1 MFPHLTGLGIHDPK
15 QIERYSL
22 RQEAHKDVLKIY
34 FHKQKGELFA
44 KSVKFK
50 YPRQVKNV
58 LVDSGSH
65 KYKEVTEINRNLTLV
80 IDELNKLTK
89 PEKLAEV
96 DVKQKILSDLR
107 HLEKVVSS
115 KITEI
120 EADLEKL
127 KERLSEIASRIKT
140 IWRADVRASALFF

>member
-1 MFPHLTGLGIHDPK
+1 MFPHLKGLGIQDPK

-22 RQEAHKDVLKIY
+22 RQEAHKDILKIY
-34 FHKQKGELFA
+34 FRKQKGELFA
-44 KSVKFK
+44 KSVKYK
-50 YPRQVKNV
+50 YPRQIKNV

-65 KYKEVTEINRNLTLV
+65 QYKEVTEINRNLTLV

-89 PEKLAEV
+89 PQKTAEV
-96 DVKQKILSDLR
+96 DVKQKILSDLK

-115 KITEI
+115 KIAEI

-127 KERLSEIASRIKT
+127 K
-140 IWRADVRASALFF
+140 

>member
-1 MFPHLTGLGIHDPK
+1 MFQHLTALGIQEPK

-34 FHKQKGELFA
+34 FRKQKGELFA

-58 LVDSGSH
+58 LVDGGSN
-65 KYKEVTEINRNLTLV
+65 KYKEVTEINRNLTLI
-80 IDELNKLTK
+80 IDELNTITKPKKLTK
-89 PEKLAEV
+89 V
-96 DVKQKILSDLR
+96 DTKEKILSDLR

-115 KITEI
+115 KIAEI

-127 KERLSEIASRIKT
+127 K
-140 IWRADVRASALFF
+140 

>member
-1 MFPHLTGLGIHDPK
+1 MFPHLTGLGIQDPK

-58 LVDSGSH
+58 LVDGGSH

-89 PEKLAEV
+89 PEQLAEV

-127 KERLSEIASRIKT
+127 K
-140 IWRADVRASALFF
+140 

>member
-1 MFPHLTGLGIHDPK
+1 MFQHLTALGIQQPK

-34 FHKQKGELFA
+34 FRKQKGELFA

-50 YPRQVKNV
+50 YPRQVKKV
-58 LVDSGSH
+58 KTDGGSN
-65 KYKEVTEINRNLTLV
+65 KYREVTEINRNLTLI
-80 IDELNKLTK
+80 IDELNTITKTKKL
-89 PEKLAEV
+89 EKLSPKE
-96 DVKQKILSDLR
+96 KILSDLR

-115 KITEI
+115 KIAEI

-127 KERLSEIASRIKT
+127 K
-140 IWRADVRASALFF
+140 

>member
-1 MFPHLTGLGIHDPK
+1 MFPHLTGLGITDPT

-34 FHKQKGELFA
+34 FKKQKGELFA

-58 LVDSGSH
+58 LVDGGSH
-65 KYKEVTEINRNLTLV
+65 QYKEVTEINRNLTLI
-80 IDELNKLTK
+80 IDELNKITK
-89 PEKLAEV
+89 NVQISQV

-107 HLEKVVSS
+107 HLEKVVAS
-115 KITEI
+115 KIAEI
-120 EADLEKL
+120 ESDLEKL
-127 KERLSEIASRIKT
+127 
-140 IWRADVRASALFF
+140 

>member
-1 MFPHLTGLGIHDPK
+1 MFPHLTGLGIQDPK

-22 RQEAHKDVLKIY
+22 RQEAHKDILKIY
-34 FHKQKGELFA
+34 FRKQKGELFA
-44 KSVKFK
+44 KSVKYK
-50 YPRQVKNV
+50 YPRQIKNV

-65 KYKEVTEINRNLTLV
+65 QYKEVTEINRNLTLV

-89 PEKLAEV
+89 PQKTAEV
-96 DVKQKILSDLR
+96 DIKQKILSDLK

-115 KITEI
+115 KIAEI

-127 KERLSEIASRIKT
+127 K
-140 IWRADVRASALFF
+140 

>member
-1 MFPHLTGLGIHDPK
+1 MYPQLTGLGINEPG

-34 FHKQKGELFA
+34 FKKQKGELFA

-58 LVDSGSH
+58 LVSGGNAQ
-65 KYKEVTEINRNLTLV
+65 YRQVTEINRNLTLV
-80 IDELNKLTK
+80 IDELNTITK
-89 PEKLAEV
+89 PAKVQEV
-96 DVKQKILSDLR
+96 DVKQKILTDLR

-115 KITEI
+115 KIAEI

-127 KERLSEIASRIKT
+127 K
-140 IWRADVRASALFF
+140 

>member
-1 MFPHLTGLGIHDPK
+1 MFPYLTGLGIQDPQ

-34 FHKQKGELFA
+34 FRKQKGELFA
-44 KSVKFK
+44 KSVKYK
-50 YPRQVKNV
+50 YPRQTKNV
-58 LVDSGSH
+58 RVDSSSNN
-65 KYKEVTEINRNLTLV
+65 YKQVSEINRNLTLV
-80 IDELNKLTK
+80 MDELNKITK
-89 PEKLAEV
+89 PQKVADV

-115 KITEI
+115 KIAEI

-127 KERLSEIASRIKT
+127 K
-140 IWRADVRASALFF
+140 

>member
-1 MFPHLTGLGIHDPK
+1 MYPNLTGLGIHDPK

-58 LVDSGSH
+58 RVNSSSGN
-65 KYKEVTEINRNLTLV
+65 YKEVTEINRNLTLV

-89 PEKLAEV
+89 PVEIAEV
-96 DVKQKILSDLR
+96 DVKQKILTDLR

-115 KITEI
+115 KIAEI

-127 KERLSEIASRIKT
+127 K
-140 IWRADVRASALFF
+140 

>member
-1 MFPHLTGLGIHDPK
+1 MFPHLTGLGITDPT

-34 FHKQKGELFA
+34 FKKQKGELFA

-65 KYKEVTEINRNLTLV
+65 QYKEVTEINRNLTLI
-80 IDELNKLTK
+80 IDELNQITK
-89 PEKLAEV
+89 HVQITQV

-107 HLEKVVSS
+107 HLEKVVAS
-115 KITEI
+115 KIAEI
-120 EADLEKL
+120 ESDLEKL
-127 KERLSEIASRIKT
+127 
-140 IWRADVRASALFF
+140 

>member
-1 MFPHLTGLGIHDPK
+1 MFPYLIGLGIQDPK

-50 YPRQVKNV
+50 YPRQIKNV

-65 KYKEVTEINRNLTLV
+65 QYKEVTEINRNLTLV
-80 IDELNKLTK
+80 IDELNKITK
-89 PEKLAEV
+89 PAPQAEI
-96 DVKQKILSDLR
+96 DLKQKILTDLR

-115 KITEI
+115 KISEI

-127 KERLSEIASRIKT
+127 K
-140 IWRADVRASALFF
+140 

>member
-1 MFPHLTGLGIHDPK
+1 MFPNLTGLGIQEPK

-22 RQEAHKDVLKIY
+22 RQEAHKDILKIY
-34 FHKQKGELFA
+34 FRKQKGELFA

-65 KYKEVTEINRNLTLV
+65 QYKEVTEINRNLTLV
-80 IDELNKLTK
+80 IDELNIITK
-89 PEKLAEV
+89 PEKMAEV
-96 DVKQKILSDLR
+96 DVKSKILKDLR
-107 HLEKVVSS
+107 HLEKVVAC
-115 KITEI
+115 KIAEI

-127 KERLSEIASRIKT
+127 
-140 IWRADVRASALFF
+140 

>member
-1 MFPHLTGLGIHDPK
+1 MFPHLTGLGISDPT

-34 FHKQKGELFA
+34 FKKQKGELFA

-65 KYKEVTEINRNLTLV
+65 QYKEVTEINRNLTLV
-80 IDELNKLTK
+80 IEELNKVTHHISIS
-89 PEKLAEV
+89 ET
-96 DVKQKILSDLR
+96 DTKQKILNDLR
-107 HLEKVVSS
+107 HLEKVVAS
-115 KITEI
+115 KIAEI

-127 KERLSEIASRIKT
+127 
-140 IWRADVRASALFF
+140 